1 MFSQLTEIFWDLIL
15 QFNYQPDSGE
25 FRMLY
30 QVESFR
36 ASDKITE
43 CI

>member
-25 FRMLY
+25 FQTLY
-30 QVESFR
+30 QVEYFR
-36 ASDKITE
+36 ASDKIRE